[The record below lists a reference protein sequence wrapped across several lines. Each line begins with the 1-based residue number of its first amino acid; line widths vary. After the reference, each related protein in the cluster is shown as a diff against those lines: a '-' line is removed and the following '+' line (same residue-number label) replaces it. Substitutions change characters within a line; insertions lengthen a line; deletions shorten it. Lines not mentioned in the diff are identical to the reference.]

1 MSTTTSV
8 RLGPVAVQRGLS
20 HPLLLLGPVQT
31 NHFIKT
37 TLPPKTNNV
46 ISVKNKRKLPLHRWM
61 PSNDLCP
68 GPAAYGRTVPL
79 SHTKNEWV
87 FFFQQ
92 PLHRKPPKRTQTW
105 ATKSEIENRFH
116 LPRQDFNHY
125 TAKPFVPCPP
135 ASMIAD
141 DRRKS
146 LIIVFVLLFKRRYQ
160 CVVLRC
166 CLLGRWLTNCL
177 PRRFGPQATRTDRAY
192 QLASW
197 PLFGG
202 HNRKRRTTLAER
214 CSWWDRTGDR
224 CCNNAR
230 NCI

>member
-1 MSTTTSV
+1 MVEQFLYPIQRMSE
-8 RLGPVAVQRGLS
+8 
-20 HPLLLLGPVQT
+20 
-31 NHFIKT
+31 
-37 TLPPKTNNV
+37 
-46 ISVKNKRKLPLHRWM
+46 
-61 PSNDLCP
+61 C
-68 GPAAYGRTVPL
+68 
-79 SHTKNEWV
+79 

-192 QLASW
+192 QLASIVW
-197 PLFGG
+197 RPQSEAPYNTCGKGFLVRQDRRPL
-202 HNRKRRTTLAER
+202 LQ
-214 CSWWDRTGDR
+214 
-224 CCNNAR
+224 
-230 NCI
+230 